1 MGKPQSKFEGITRS
15 LDHVKDLQQHVGAR
29 HVNLSLSKNF
39 KLGVPIENSKQ
50 SVPDS
55 EMKSRSEPLG
65 IVTSKSTKPAVQPK
79 LFGAPE
85 KLMALT
91 FATELLPLP
100 FVDLGPPT
108 FLSAVF
114 IGSCLSL
121 PSMLAAW
128 SCIRS
133 GAWRYC
139 LTVFVALLNGF
150 IVSWIEAP
158 SFDLFLVLLPLATTL
173 PTLLTLFL
181 IKRAFGR
188 FAPSA
193 SDAEFFVEGL
203 QFSLSH
209 LFIVTTSLAVLLAVG
224 KVIWPLLTFDSPPG
238 LILIVSSLVALISFN
253 TLLHVWALMGQ
264 QAILRAC
271 IAIPLG
277 IVTLVA
283 CSWVCRQNGANDA
296 SIWYLLAGLPL
307 LSSFVLMTV
316 FRYGGWRF
324 WKAAKQIV

>member
-1 MGKPQSKFEGITRS
+1 
-15 LDHVKDLQQHVGAR
+15 
-29 HVNLSLSKNF
+29 
-39 KLGVPIENSKQ
+39 
-50 SVPDS
+50 
-55 EMKSRSEPLG
+55 
-65 IVTSKSTKPAVQPK
+65 
-79 LFGAPE
+79 
-85 KLMALT
+85 
-91 FATELLPLP
+91 
-100 FVDLGPPT
+100 
-108 FLSAVF
+108 
-114 IGSCLSL
+114 
-121 PSMLAAW
+121 MLAAW

-224 KVIWPLLTFDSPPG
+224 KVIWPLLKFDSPPG

-253 TLLHVWALMGQ
+253 TLLHVWALLGQ
-264 QAILRAC
+264 QAILRTC

-277 IVTLVA
+277 IVTLVI
-283 CSWVCRQNGANDA
+283 CSWVCRGNGSRDDFF
-296 SIWYLLAGLPL
+296 WYLLTGLPL
-307 LSSFVLMTV
+307 LSSFVLMTS

-324 WKAAKQIV
+324 WKAAR